1 MKVGAGQEALV
12 SASLAKRRDRHGN
25 PPTEKHVTDLSIEH
39 CRHPGMSRGLT
50 LVFAIAGGAAV
61 GNLYWAQP
69 LLTEIATSLDVPTGV
84 TGLLITMTQVGYAL
98 GVLFL
103 VPLGDTLN
111 RRRLIPAIMVCSALA
126 LAASALAPSFS
137 ILLATF
143 AAVGLT
149 TVGGQLLTP
158 LAGDLAHADQR
169 GRVVGTVASGLMM
182 GILLARTISGFL
194 SDALGWRAIYV
205 AAAILMIG
213 MAFVLGRSIPT
224 DQARPAVPYGKLLAS
239 VFAAVRRH
247 RSVQVTLV
255 LGATTFAVFTMF
267 WTGLTFLLSSQPFS
281 YSASQIGLVG
291 LLGFAGALATQR
303 AGWLHDRG
311 WSTAAT
317 GIGLAVTLL
326 SLAVAG
332 LGSTSTIMVLI
343 AVLLLNVAI
352 PVVNV
357 LNQTRLFSVDPNARS
372 RLNTAFI
379 VGNFVGGAIGSTLT
393 GVLWEHGG
401 WTSLTLGEA
410 ALIGLAL
417 VVWLTQ
423 RRALPTA

>member
-1 MKVGAGQEALV
+1 M
-12 SASLAKRRDRHGN
+12 SL
-25 PPTEKHVTDLSIEH
+25 
-39 CRHPGMSRGLT
+39 GLT
-50 LVFAIAGGAAV
+50 LLFAIAGGAAV

-69 LLTEIATSLDVPTGV
+69 LLTDIATSLDVPTGV

-98 GVLFL
+98 GVFFV

-126 LAASALAPSFS
+126 LAASALAPTFPV
-137 ILLATF
+137 LLVTF
-143 AAVGLT
+143 AGVGMT

-158 LAGDLAHADQR
+158 LAGDLAKPEQR
-169 GRVVGTVASGLMM
+169 GRVVGTVASGLMV
-182 GILLARTISGFL
+182 GILLARAISGFL

-213 MAFVLGRSIPT
+213 MAGVLGRVIPV
-224 DQARPAVPYGKLLAS
+224 DQARPAVSYLKLLAS
-239 VFAAVRRH
+239 VFAAVRQH

-267 WTGLTFLLSSQPFS
+267 WTGLTFLLSSPPFS

-291 LLGFAGALATQR
+291 LLGLAGALATQR

-311 WSTAAT
+311 WSTGA
-317 GIGLAVTLL
+317 GLAVTLL

-332 LGSTSTIMVLI
+332 LGATSIFLVLT

-357 LNQTRLFSVDPNARS
+357 LNQTRLFSVNPNARS

-379 VGNFVGGAIGSTLT
+379 VGNFIGGAIGSTLT
-393 GVLWEHGG
+393 GPLWEHGG
-401 WTSLTLGEA
+401 WVLLTLGEVV
-410 ALIGLAL
+410 LIGFALA
-417 VVWLTQ
+417 VWLTQ
-423 RRALPTA
+423 RRALMVA